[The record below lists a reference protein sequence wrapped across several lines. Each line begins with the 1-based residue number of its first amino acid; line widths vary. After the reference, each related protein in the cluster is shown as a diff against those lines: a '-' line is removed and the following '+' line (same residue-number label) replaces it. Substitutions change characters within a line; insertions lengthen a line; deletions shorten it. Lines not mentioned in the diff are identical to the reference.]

1 MIISLTFGSP
11 SLPTPFTHHLSQD
24 GEAVTALAVSPD
36 CRTLV
41 VATRSLYVRVYDMTT
56 GTQLRSWRGH
66 KAPVADLAIDA
77 SGGYVATASADR
89 SVKV

>member
-1 MIISLTFGSP
+1 MV
-11 SLPTPFTHHLSQD
+11 QD

-36 CRTLV
+36 CRTLI

-56 GTQLRSWRGH
+56 GGQLRSWRGH
-66 KAPVADLAIDA
+66 KGPIADLAIDA

-89 SVKV
+89 SVKVRYPHCTVVQK